1 MLLLMKCM
9 LLLWTGLL
17 GWSLHLPARNLD
29 SLLRVVHDRD
39 QAVRAEVIRL
49 SQQTPPAVDSLMA
62 AYGRM
67 QAVDAENQRVVSEL
81 LEGGGWP
88 EGLSEAANETIWL
101 VIDHADLEMQK
112 RWMPL
117 IEEQMAAGTIS
128 KSSYATLLD
137 RMLMREN
144 RPQRYGTQTCSLT
157 HIVEADS
164 THMEQRIWL
173 WPVEQPERLDSLRK
187 VMGLAPIATYLREVE
202 EVYGAP
208 CLWDPKLTVEQIEA
222 LRQGD

>member
-9 LLLWTGLL
+9 LLLWAGLL
-17 GWSLHLPARNLD
+17 GWSLHLSARNLD
-29 SLLRVVHDRD
+29 SLLCVVHDRD

-101 VIDHADLEMQK
+101 VIDHADLEMQR

-117 IEEQMAAGTIS
+117 IEAQMAAGRVS

-137 RMLMREN
+137 RMLMREK
-144 RPQRYGTQTCSLT
+144 RPQRYGTQTVSVSRV
-157 HIVEADS
+157 IEGNS
-164 THMEQRIWL
+164 TRTE
-173 WPVEQPERLDSLRK
+173 
-187 VMGLAPIATYLREVE
+187 
-202 EVYGAP
+202 
-208 CLWDPKLTVEQIEA
+208 
-222 LRQGD
+222 

>member
-9 LLLWTGLL
+9 LLLWAGLL
-17 GWSLHLPARNLD
+17 GWSLHLSARNLD

-101 VIDHADLEMQK
+101 VIDHADLEMQR

-117 IEEQMAAGTIS
+117 IEAQMAAGRVS

-137 RMLMREN
+137 RMLMREK
-144 RPQRYGTQTCSLT
+144 RPQRYGTQTVSVSRV
-157 HIVEADS
+157 IEGNS
-164 THMEQRIWL
+164 TRTEQQCWL

-187 VMGLAPIATYLREVE
+187 AMELGPIGEYLRTVE
-202 EVYGAP
+202 TVYGIP
-208 CLWDPKLTVEQIEA
+208 CRWDPTLSVEQVEA
-222 LRQGD
+222 LRSEP

>member
-101 VIDHADLEMQK
+101 VIDHADLEMQR

-117 IEEQMAAGTIS
+117 IEAQMAAGRVS

-137 RMLMREN
+137 RMLMRER
-144 RPQRYGTQTCSLT
+144 RPQRYGTQTVSVS
-157 HIVEADS
+157 HVIDGDS
-164 THMEQRIWL
+164 TRMEQQCWL
-173 WPVEQPERLDSLRK
+173 
-187 VMGLAPIATYLREVE
+187 
-202 EVYGAP
+202 
-208 CLWDPKLTVEQIEA
+208 
-222 LRQGD
+222 